1 MIPKPIKELA
11 DKLAELPSIGPRQA
25 TRLAFHIANS
35 GQTASGPLAAAL
47 LNLNAIRPCEDCFY
61 LHEAPNPLCQ
71 ICGNAGR
78 RADLIAII
86 ERETDLLSIERT
98 KKFQGRYLV
107 IGEMGRGGVL
117 GETPKYRL
125 EVLMRRLRSLPGG
138 AEEVLIATNPT
149 TYGDLAASVIA
160 EHLRGSAKRITRLA
174 RGMPFGGEIAFADED
189 TLGHALE
196 KRQ

>member
-86 ERETDLLSIERT
+86 ERETDGCSPLNGQ
-98 KKFQGRYLV
+98 KFQGRYLV
-107 IGEMGRGGVL
+107 IGEGPRRRIGRNSQI
-117 GETPKYRL
+117 PPR

-174 RGMPFGGEIAFADED
+174 RGMPFGGESPSRTRILWARV
-189 TLGHALE
+189 G